1 MFPPRQKDRLFFVV
15 DVTFPSPSHG
25 IRHVPSFALDFPR
38 FVLDVDNLTGYSF
51 RSLVLKSTNRP
62 VSVNSVTG
70 ETVITEGKNGKIE
83 GSFNVTRLL
92 KLHTTNSPINVSLNA
107 RSDFPKKPTVV
118 SLISTNGL
126 LQSNISLSTNSSS
139 GTGGHFRVYT
149 YTSNAVLNVSFSA
162 SPPDS
167 HLVLHGSTRNA
178 PARVALD
185 PAFEGGFLLQTTQFR
200 PTLHV
205 TPGVKDPTGQG
216 RQREVNDRVV
226 AGRAVI
232 GNVSWV
238 PHGKH
243 PQPEA
248 ERRAGWAS
256 VSSRNAPVTLA
267 L

>member
-1 MFPPRQKDRLFFVV
+1 M
-15 DVTFPSPSHG
+15 
-25 IRHVPSFALDFPR
+25 
-38 FVLDVDNLTGYSF
+38 
-51 RSLVLKSTNRP
+51 
-62 VSVNSVTG
+62 G
-70 ETVITEGKNGKIE
+70 EIVIAEGKNGKIE

-92 KLHTTNSPINVSLNA
+92 KLSTTNSPINVSLNA
-107 RSDFPKKPTVV
+107 HSNLPRKPTVV
-118 SLISTNGL
+118 SLKSINGL

-149 YTSNAVLNVSFSA
+149 HTSNAVLNVSFSA

-178 PARVALD
+178 PALVALD
-185 PAFEGGFLLQTTQFR
+185 PAFEGGFLLQTTQFH

-205 TPGVKDPTGQG
+205 KPDVKDPTGQG
-216 RQREVNDRVV
+216 RQRKVSGRVV

-243 PQPEA
+243 PPSQPEA

-256 VSSRNAPVTLA
+256 VSSRNAPVTLV